1 MLKFHTSFGHDLQPW
16 LGIWDLRGFVW
27 GFADEIWGHQLWTFT
42 GGCGLWPEIK
52 CMGGFIDYFHFEDFT
67 LQISKNH
74 AVAETVA
81 L

>member
-42 GGCGLWPEIK
+42 GGCGLWPGKSNVWGVSLI
-52 CMGGFIDYFHFEDFT
+52 IFT
-67 LQISKNH
+67 LRILLCKY
-74 AVAETVA
+74 
-81 L
+81 LKIMLWLKL

>member
-42 GGCGLWPEIK
+42 GGCGLWAGNQMYGVSLI
-52 CMGGFIDYFHFEDFT
+52 IFT
-67 LQISKNH
+67 LRILLCKY
-74 AVAETVA
+74 
-81 L
+81 LKIMLWLKL